1 MDTTN
6 YDLIYE
12 IIILIFFIIAFIT
25 SLYMIYLKSKA
36 WHKLNLE
43 SRKEVAASTVEFVAK
58 PGIEREVVMINASRF
73 IAAIVLLLSWAFFTS
88 EVVILF
94 IGNLIFIVTLLA
106 EMYMNA
112 DLTKKA
118 RKHYTSIPYIYNA
131 KRAKLVKRLYIICRI
146 SYMIVAVACT
156 FLIYSVFGW

>member
-73 IAAIVLLLSWAFFTS
+73 IAAIVLLLSWAFFYIRS
-88 EVVILF
+88 CYSI
-94 IGNLIFIVTLLA
+94 
-106 EMYMNA
+106 Y
-112 DLTKKA
+112 
-118 RKHYTSIPYIYNA
+118 RKFDFHC
-131 KRAKLVKRLYIICRI
+131 CRV
-146 SYMIVAVACT
+146 SRNVYERR
-156 FLIYSVFGW
+156 FN

>member
-12 IIILIFFIIAFIT
+12 IIILIFVTIAFIT

-36 WHKLNLE
+36 WYKLNLE

-94 IGNLIFIVTLLA
+94 IGNLIFIVTVLA

-118 RKHYTSIPYIYNA
+118 REHYTSIPYIYNA
-131 KRAKLVKRLYIICRI
+131 KRAKLVRRLYIICRI
-146 SYMIVAVACT
+146 SYMIVTVACT
-156 FLIYSVFGW
+156 FLIYSVYG